1 MGTLHRMDDA
11 VLKKLFPSLGDDE
24 LQKARENLD
33 AYLELAWEI
42 YEDIKAAQGDVDP
55 NPKEL

>member
-1 MGTLHRMDDA
+1 MDDA

-42 YEDIKAAQGDVDP
+42 YEDMKAAQGDVDP
-55 NPKEL
+55 DQDEL